1 MFGVSLELGA
11 WGLELSERTSDSRNA
26 RVDSRPVIATHSARM
41 RLEIILL
48 CLLLSPSLASAQEK
62 SFTINDLAW
71 LKGCW
76 SLSRNGR
83 ETTEHWLKPAGG
95 SMLGISRT
103 VANGKTVEFEFTQIR
118 QDEKGDIVFIAKP
131 SGQPEA
137 TFKLIKGG
145 ANEVIFENPQH
156 DFPQRVIYRRQDEGS
171 LLGRIEGVS
180 KGKEKSVDFPM
191 TRARCDD

>member
-1 MFGVSLELGA
+1 MTI
-11 WGLELSERTSDSRNA
+11 R
-26 RVDSRPVIATHSARM
+26 IA
-41 RLEIILL
+41 LL
-48 CLLLSPSLASAQEK
+48 CLLLLPTLALAQEK
-62 SFTINDLAW
+62 TFTINDLAW

-76 SLSRNGR
+76 SSSRNGR

-95 SMLGISRT
+95 TMLGISRT
-103 VANGKTVEFEFTQIR
+103 VVNGKTVEFEFTQIR
-118 QDEKGDIVFIAKP
+118 QDEKGDIFFIAKP

-137 TFKLIKGG
+137 TFKLIKGN
-145 ANEVIFENPQH
+145 ATEVIFENPQH
-156 DFPQRVIYRRQDEGS
+156 DFPQRVIYRLQGKDS

>member
-1 MFGVSLELGA
+1 MV
-11 WGLELSERTSDSRNA
+11 
-26 RVDSRPVIATHSARM
+26 
-41 RLEIILL
+41 L
-48 CLLLSPSLASAQEK
+48 CLALSPGFALAHEK
-62 SFTINDLAW
+62 AFTINDLEW

-76 SLSRNGR
+76 SLNRNGR

-95 SMLGISRT
+95 TMLGISRT
-103 VANGKTVEFEFTQIR
+103 IADGKTVEFEFTQIR
-118 QDEKGDIVFIAKP
+118 QEASGEIFFIAKP

-137 TFKLIKGG
+137 SFKMIKGG
-145 ANEVIFENPQH
+145 ANEVVFENPQH
-156 DFPQRVIYRRQDEGS
+156 DFPQRVIYRRQSDGS

>member
-1 MFGVSLELGA
+1 MRLRVSLF
-11 WGLELSERTSDSRNA
+11 
-26 RVDSRPVIATHSARM
+26 
-41 RLEIILL
+41 
-48 CLLLSPSLASAQEK
+48 CLLLSPASFFAQEK
-62 SFTINDLAW
+62 TFTINDLAW

-76 SLSRNGR
+76 NSSRNGR

-95 SMLGISRT
+95 TMLGISRT
-103 VANGKTVEFEFTQIR
+103 VADGKTVEFEFTQIR
-118 QDEKGDIVFIAKP
+118 QDPGGDIFFIAKP

-137 TFKLIKGG
+137 AFKLIKGS

-156 DFPQRVIYRRQDEGS
+156 DFPQRVIYRLQSDGS

-180 KGKEKSVDFPM
+180 KGKEKAVDFPM